1 MSRGYGQF
9 CPIAK
14 ASEVFATRWT
24 PLILR
29 ELMAGACA
37 FNDLHR
43 GLPLISRALLAE
55 RLRQLEHEGI
65 IEKRKN
71 ERTGNSEYWLTPAGD
86 AFGETIDALARWGLL
101 YSRDRL
107 DPRDLDPGVFMWM
120 LRRRA
125 RLEELPEQRVVL
137 RFEFSGVAAS
147 KTKLRLMWLVLA
159 RPEIDVCMKDPGHPV
174 DVLIRGDIGVFVAI
188 FLGHAR
194 WKDKLGKAIS
204 IEGESGYTTQL
215 SKWFGV

>member
-24 PLILR
+24 PLLLR
-29 ELMAGACA
+29 ELMAGARS

-43 GLPLISRALLAE
+43 GLPLMSRALLAE

-65 IEKRKN
+65 VEKRNKG
-71 ERTGNSEYWLTPAGD
+71 RSGSIEYWLTPAGD
-86 AFGETIDALARWGLL
+86 AFGGAIDALARWGLL

-107 DPRDLDPGVFMWM
+107 DARDLDPGVFMWM

-125 RLEELPEQRVVL
+125 RLEELPDERVVL
-137 RFEFSGVAAS
+137 RFEFSGIAAS
-147 KTKLRLMWLVLA
+147 KTRLRLMWLVLA

-174 DVLIRGDIGVFVAI
+174 DVLIRGDIAVFVAV

-194 WKDKLGKAIS
+194 WKDKLGRAIHV
-204 IEGESGYTTQL
+204 EGERGYPTQL
-215 SKWFGV
+215 VKWFGL

>member
-1 MSRGYGQF
+1 MTQGYGQF

-24 PLILR
+24 PLLLR
-29 ELMAGACA
+29 ELMAGPST
-37 FNDLHR
+37 FNNLHR
-43 GLPLISRALLAE
+43 GLPLMSRALLAE

-65 IEKRKN
+65 VEKRKIS
-71 ERTGNSEYWLTPAGD
+71 GGSHSEYWLTPAGD
-86 AFGETIDALARWGLL
+86 AFGEAIDALARWGLL

-107 DPRDLDPGVFMWM
+107 AARDLDPGVFMWM

-125 RLEELPEQRVVL
+125 RIDDLPDDRIVL

-147 KTKLRLMWLVLA
+147 KTKLRLMWLVLD

-174 DVLIRGDIGVFVAI
+174 DVLIRGDIATFVAI
-188 FLGHAR
+188 FLGHTR
-194 WKDKLGKAIS
+194 WKDKVGKS
-204 IEGESGYTTQL
+204 VMLEGDRGYAAQIP
-215 SKWFGV
+215 KWFGV

>member
-1 MSRGYGQF
+1 MAQSYGQF

-24 PLILR
+24 PLLLR
-29 ELMAGACA
+29 ELMAGACT

-43 GLPLISRALLAE
+43 GVPLMSRALLAE

-65 IEKRKN
+65 IEKRSAPGGH
-71 ERTGNSEYWLTPAGD
+71 TEYGLTPAGD
-86 AFGETIDALARWGLL
+86 AFGEAIEALARWGSF
-101 YSRDRL
+101 YARDRL
-107 DPRDLDPGVFMWM
+107 ETRDLDPGVFMWM

-125 RLEELPEQRVVL
+125 KLEELPDNRIVL

-147 KTKLRLMWLVLA
+147 KTKLRLMWLILD

-174 DVLIRGDIGVFVAI
+174 DMLIRGDIATFVAI

-194 WKDKLGKAIS
+194 WKDKVGKS
-204 IEGESGYTTQL
+204 VMLEGQREHAARIP
-215 SKWFGV
+215 KWFGI